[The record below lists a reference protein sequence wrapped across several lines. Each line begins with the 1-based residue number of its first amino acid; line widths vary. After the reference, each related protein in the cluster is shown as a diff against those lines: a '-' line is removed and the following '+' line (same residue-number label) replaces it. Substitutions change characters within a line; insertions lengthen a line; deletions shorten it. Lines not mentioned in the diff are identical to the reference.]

1 MKAPVLA
8 VNQQVLEMNPPETT
22 VQQPI
27 TQVLKIQVTLLGL
40 VMNHQKITQETKVRE
55 LTTLQL
61 VALQD
66 LKHLEPTQT
75 KVDNHKVVVLNLA
88 TNLVAN
94 PVVTKMAIPEQVVNQ
109 VGKPAMNHLVRP
121 MKTLAVTD
129 QQPITLVPKHQ
140 IITPVARRQVKVLK
154 LIVVAQ
160 VPAVN
165 LVKKVLNLAM
175 KRTTATQTLKTQV
188 LANNLLVAVQN
199 LKVMA
204 LNLVTNQ

>member
-1 MKAPVLA
+1 
-8 VNQQVLEMNPPETT
+8 
-22 VQQPI
+22 
-27 TQVLKIQVTLLGL
+27 
-40 VMNHQKITQETKVRE
+40 
-55 LTTLQL
+55 
-61 VALQD
+61 
-66 LKHLEPTQT
+66 
-75 KVDNHKVVVLNLA
+75 
-88 TNLVAN
+88 
-94 PVVTKMAIPEQVVNQ
+94 
-109 VGKPAMNHLVRP
+109 MNHLVRP

-154 LIVVAQ
+154 LIAVAQ
-160 VPAVN
+160 VAAVN

-175 KRTTATQTLKTQV
+175 KRTTANQTLKTQV